1 MMCGSRVKKFIPM
14 MQTYLGKLDHL
25 IVEYHTLIPF
35 TTNAETF
42 YKQHEQ
48 FFMVVVLV
56 GLTSNLEAVH

>member
-1 MMCGSRVKKFIPM
+1 M